1 MIKEQLIRTVDYTN
15 VMYADFAIVTVTLLT
30 ALFWQEQRW
39 FLVGFG
45 GIYLAATLGF
55 HFTLLPEGWTY

>member
-1 MIKEQLIRTVDYTN
+1 
-15 VMYADFAIVTVTLLT
+15 MYADFAIVTVTLLT

-39 FLVGFG
+39 YLLGFG

-55 HFTLLPEGWTY
+55 HFTLLPEGWNY